1 MKYGKKLF
9 ITCFV
14 TMCACLFLTV
24 STAQAVT
31 FTVTKTADTDD
42 GVCAAGDC
50 SLREAIFAAN
60 DLAGPDTIEFATG
73 VFAAPNPVQ
82 QIILSLNLPELLI
95 DDDLTIN
102 GPGARQLLINGNDD
116 DRIFSIKTNRL
127 VSIRNLAILNGHVK
141 AASIGQGQVSDCAGG
156 GIKNHGDLTLNR
168 VRLYLNKAHCQGGG
182 IFNYGKLTVV
192 YSIISNNYSNQYGG
206 GIYSPNGT
214 VKIANTTI
222 TDNEAQF
229 AGGGIRSDADSEL
242 YLNNATISH
251 NTAGNEAGGIASY
264 THQGLPINKWMRN
277 TIVANNNAP
286 SYHDLLGVFNS
297 QGSNLIRVNS
307 ANVSF
312 PVGSPNN
319 KGDYVGT
326 FVTPLDP
333 KLGPLQDNGGLSN
346 TRALLPGSP
355 AIDKG
360 DSCVTFPA
368 NCAENKPPIPL
379 VYDQRYTGFAR
390 SSGAS
395 VDIGAFEVDS
405 IPTLSVSNVSLPE
418 GDQNTTNFN
427 FVVTLSAGSAQTV
440 SVNYQTAGINAVSG
454 ADFVNTSGTLS
465 FAPGETSKQ
474 ITVPV
479 IGELTVETDE
489 QFNLNLSAPVN
500 ATLSDAQ
507 GVGTIKDDD
516 NGGLI
521 KFKFAPYSGTE
532 NSSVLVTVERA
543 YGTIGTVSVHYET
556 SGGSATASVDY
567 TPVSGDLTFAAG
579 ETTKTFTINLLD
591 DQTYE
596 QTENINLYLSNP
608 TGKAKL
614 GSPAD
619 TVVSIQDNDAPATAS
634 IGGVIAYGNTQAN
647 QPQKF
652 VPNAMVTAIGAS
664 AVSVP
669 TDSSGAYLLEN
680 LTTGSDYTVSLTK
693 TGDRNNISPFDATLV
708 LKHVAANGQGPNVL
722 SLNQQK
728 AADANGDGNITPF
741 DATLILRYVAAGG
754 PTANT
759 GQTGNWKFLP
769 GTQNYQSLN
778 NSLSGEDYEAVLI
791 GEINGNWTPPAPAPG
806 SLAPMD
812 NQDEIAASVEETEA
826 EISLPDN
833 VSAASGSII
842 VVPVAF
848 ANKSG
853 ESISGYNFG
862 VSFDPNVLQLDS
874 AMPIDT
880 SATLSQEMTV
890 VHNTAQTGRIGIA
903 ASGGNSNERISKGD
917 LLLKLRFR
925 TVGTANDLKK
935 TTTAL
940 TFHQQPNIENESG
953 TTLTVKTANGSVR
966 VSAGGAGKSVTT
978 ISGQVTTADGRG
990 IRNVSVT
997 LAGANGETRT
1007 VMTGA
1012 GGEYHFTD
1020 VQAGETYT
1028 VSVSSK
1034 RFRFNSASQMR
1045 TIFAEAEEI
1054 NFTALE

>member
-9 ITCFV
+9 VTCLV
-14 TMCACLFLTV
+14 TICASLFLTV

-42 GVCAAGDC
+42 GVCTAGDC

-60 DLAGPDTIEFATG
+60 DLAGPDTIEFAAG
-73 VFAAPNPVQ
+73 VFAPPKPVQ
-82 QIILSLNLPELLI
+82 QIILSVDLPHLFI

-116 DRIFSIKTNRL
+116 DRIFLIGANRL

-141 AASIGQGQVSDCAGG
+141 FGSIGQNPNPDCAGG

-168 VRLYLNKAHCQGGG
+168 VRLYLNQADCQGGG
-182 IFNYGKLTVV
+182 IFNYGTLTIV

-206 GIYSPNGT
+206 GIYSQNGT
-214 VKIANTTI
+214 VKIANSTV

-229 AGGGIRSDADSEL
+229 GGGGIRSDADSEL

-251 NTAGNEAGGIASY
+251 NTAGNEGGGIASY

-360 DSCVTFPA
+360 DSCVTWTS
-368 NCAENKPPIPL
+368 CVDNKPPIPL
-379 VYDQRYTGFAR
+379 VYDQRFTGFAR
-390 SSGAS
+390 NSGAS

-405 IPTLSVSNVSLPE
+405 IPTLSVSNVNLPE

-427 FVVTLSAGSAQTV
+427 FVITLSAGSAQTV

-479 IGELTVETDE
+479 IGDLTAETDE

-500 ATLSDAQ
+500 AALSDGQ

-516 NGGLI
+516 NGGLF

-543 YGTIGTVSVHYET
+543 YGTVGTVSVHYET
-556 SGGSATASVDY
+556 NGGSATASVDY
-567 TPVSGDLTFAAG
+567 TPVSGDLTFADG

-619 TVVSIQDNDAPATAS
+619 TAVSIQDNDAPATAS
-634 IGGVIAYGNTQAN
+634 IGGVIAYGNTPAN
-647 QPQKF
+647 QAQKF
-652 VPNAMVTAIGAS
+652 VPKAMVTAIGAS

-680 LTTGSDYTVSLTK
+680 LTTGSAYTVSLTK
-693 TGDRNNISPFDATLV
+693 SGDRNGISPFDATLV
-708 LKHVAANGQGPNVL
+708 LRHVAANGQGPNAL
-722 SLNQQK
+722 SVNQQK
-728 AADANGDGNITPF
+728 AADTNGDGNISPF
-741 DATLILRYVAAGG
+741 DATLILRYIAAGG
-754 PTANT
+754 QTPNT

-778 NSLSGEDYEAVLI
+778 NSLSGENYEAVLI
-791 GEINGNWTPPAPAPG
+791 GEVNGDWTPPAPG
-806 SLAPMD
+806 SFADTD
-812 NQDEIAASVEETEA
+812 NQGEIAASVEETEA

-833 VSAASGSII
+833 ESAASGSII
-842 VVPVAF
+842 VVPVTF
-848 ANKSG
+848 ASKIG
-853 ESISGYNFG
+853 KSISGYNFDIA
-862 VSFDPNVLQLDS
+862 FDPNVLQPDS
-874 AMPIDT
+874 AMPIET
-880 SATLSQEMTV
+880 SATLSREMTV
-890 VHNTAQTGRIGIA
+890 VHNTAQPGRIGIA
-903 ASGGNSNERISKGD
+903 ASGANSNERISKGD
-917 LLLKLRFR
+917 ALLNLRFR
-925 TVGTANDLKK
+925 VVGTTNDLKK

-940 TFHQQPNIENESG
+940 TFHQQPIIENESG
-953 TTLTVKTANGSVR
+953 TALTVKSANGSVR
-966 VSAGGAGKSVTT
+966 ISAGGAGKSVATV
-978 ISGQVTTADGRG
+978 SGRITTADGRG
-990 IRNVSVT
+990 IRNVSVR
-997 LAGANGETRT
+997 LACANGETRT
-1007 VMTGA
+1007 VVSDT
-1012 GGEYHFTD
+1012 GGEYSFTD
-1020 VQAGETYT
+1020 VPLGETYT
-1028 VSVSSK
+1028 ISVSSK
-1034 RFRFNSASQMR
+1034 RFHFNSSSQMR
-1045 TIFAEAEEI
+1045 TIFSEAQEI

>member
-14 TMCACLFLTV
+14 TICACLFLTV

-42 GVCAAGDC
+42 GVCTAGDC

-60 DLAGPDTIEFATG
+60 DLAGPDTIDFKAS
-73 VFAAPNPVQ
+73 VFASPNPVQ
-82 QIILSLNLPELLI
+82 QIILSADLLELKI
-95 DDDLTIN
+95 EDDLAIN
-102 GPGARQLLINGNDD
+102 GPGARQLIINGNND
-116 DRIFSIKTNRL
+116 DRIFDIANKT
-127 VSIRNLAILNGHVK
+127 VSIRDLTMFNGYAK
-141 AASIGQGQVSDCAGG
+141 AGNIYQGQAGECAGG
-156 GIKNHGDLTLNR
+156 AIASNADLTLIR
-168 VRLYLNKAHCQGGG
+168 VRITLNKADCQGGG
-182 IFNYGKLTVV
+182 IAAGNSLTVI
-192 YSIISNNYSNQYGG
+192 YSIISNNYSNQFGG
-206 GIYSPNGT
+206 GIYGNGT
-214 VKIANTTI
+214 VKIANSTI
-222 TDNEAQF
+222 TDNEANF
-229 AGGGIRSDADSEL
+229 VGGGIYSSAASAL

-251 NTAGNEAGGIASY
+251 NTSGTEGGGIASY
-264 THQGLPINKWMRN
+264 TNQGSPINKWMRN

-286 SYHDLLGVFNS
+286 NYHDLLGVFNS

-360 DSCVTFPA
+360 DSCVTWTS
-368 NCAENKPPIPL
+368 CVENKPPIPL

-390 SSGAS
+390 NSGAS
-395 VDIGAFEVDS
+395 VDIGAFEVDFT
-405 IPTLSVSNVSLPE
+405 PTLSVSNVSLPE

-454 ADFVNTSGTLS
+454 ADFVNTSGTLL

-479 IGELTVETDE
+479 VGELTVETDE

-500 ATLSDAQ
+500 ATLSDGQ

-556 SGGSATASVDY
+556 NGGSATASVDY
-567 TPVSGDLTFAAG
+567 TPVSGDLTFADG

-634 IGGVIAYGNTQAN
+634 ISGVIAYGNTQVN

-652 VPNAMVTAIGAS
+652 VPKASVSAIGDS
-664 AVSVP
+664 AVSVL
-669 TDSSGAYLLEN
+669 TDSNGAYLLEN
-680 LTTGSDYTVSLTK
+680 LTTGSAYTVSLTK
-693 TGDRNNISPFDATLV
+693 TGDRNGISPFDATLV
-708 LKHVAANGQGPNVL
+708 LKHVAANGQGPNAL
-722 SLNQQK
+722 SVNQQK
-728 AADANGDGNITPF
+728 AADTNGDGNISPF
-741 DATLILRYVAAGG
+741 DATLILRYVAANG
-754 PTANT
+754 PNANT
-759 GQTGNWKFLP
+759 GEVGNWKFLP

-778 NSLSGEDYEAVLI
+778 NSLSGENYEAVLI
-791 GEINGNWTPPAPAPG
+791 GEINGNWTPPAPG
-806 SLAPMD
+806 SLAQMD
-812 NQDEIAASVEETEA
+812 NQDEIAASVEEAEA

-833 VSAASGSII
+833 ASAASGSII
-842 VVPVAF
+842 VIPVTF

-853 ESISGYNFG
+853 KSISGYSFG
-862 VSFDPNVLQLDS
+862 VAFDPNVLQPDS

-880 SATLSQEMTV
+880 SATLSREMTI
-890 VHNTAQTGRIGIA
+890 VHNTAQAGRLGIA
-903 ASGGNSNERISKGD
+903 ASGGNSNERITKGD
-917 LLLKLRFR
+917 VLLKLRFR
-925 TVGTANDLKK
+925 RVGRVTDLKK
-935 TTTAL
+935 PITAL
-940 TFHQQPNIENESG
+940 TFHQQPIFENESG
-953 TTLTVKTANGSVR
+953 TALTVKSANGSVR
-966 VSAGGAGKSVTT
+966 LSAGDAGKSVTT
-978 ISGQVTTADGRG
+978 VSGQVTTADGRG

-1007 VMTGA
+1007 VMTGT
-1012 GGEYHFTD
+1012 GGEYRFTD
-1020 VQAGETYT
+1020 VPAGETYT
-1028 VSVSSK
+1028 ISVSSK
-1034 RFRFNSASQMR
+1034 RFVFNTASQMR